1 MKDNFFNRELSWL
14 KFNERVLEQA
24 NQEDLLILDRM
35 KFDAIFSSN
44 LDEFFMVRVA
54 SILEQINAEYTETDP
69 SGLLPTEAFEAIHE
83 EVKRLLEKQHWITQ
97 ACFEEL
103 NRQGIH
109 FIRRGNFS
117 EDLLDKMKTYF
128 DNEIFPVLT
137 PMAIDFGRP
146 FPFVANKA
154 LHVACK
160 IFVDNQ
166 FRLALV
172 KVPDL
177 FDRYVRFET
186 DNQIVYV
193 LLEDLIIEFMDQLF
207 VGHQLVHSSVFRVT
221 RNADLNLIEDDAD
234 DLLMVIEEA
243 VKKRRFGEPI
253 RLEIES
259 GMDDWIETVLRTEF
273 RLQANQIYTFD
284 GMLDLTDWFGFKHNK
299 SMKKLKANS
308 FSPRELPF
316 MKKKNVFKTIRDHD
330 VFLHHPYDS
339 FDFVVR
345 FIQNASIDPK
355 VLAIKQTLYRV
366 SGNSAIIQALEE
378 AADRGKQ
385 VTVLVELMARFDE
398 ENNIQWAKKLE
409 RKGVHVIYGLYGL
422 KTHSKITLVV
432 RKEGK
437 RIRRYVHLGTGNYN
451 DQTAKLYTDM
461 GYLTC
466 REEYGTDATI
476 FFNMVSGFSSSISTQ
491 HFHVSPHALRQS
503 FYDLIDNEIK
513 LARDGKEGFVFAK
526 MNSLVDKGMVEKL
539 YEASQAGVKI
549 QLIVRGICT
558 LIPGVKGMSENIT
571 VRSIIGEFLE
581 HSRIYYFHQ
590 GGRGKLFLA
599 SADWMTRNLNRRVE
613 LMFPI
618 QDEQVA
624 KRILMIMELYWKDNE
639 RSWEL
644 LSDGNY
650 KKLKAKKKMHYC
662 AHEIL
667 KHLEYEDDGEFID
680 AMARVFESE

>member
-1 MKDNFFNRELSWL
+1 MNESFFNRELSWL

-24 NQEDLLILDRM
+24 SQADLLILDRM

-54 SILEQINAEYTETDP
+54 SILEQINAEYMETDP
-69 SGLLPTEAFEAIHE
+69 SGLLPREVFEAIHM
-83 EVKRLLEKQHWITQ
+83 EVERLLNKQHRITKD
-97 ACFEEL
+97 CFEEL
-103 NRQGIH
+103 DRQGIH
-109 FIRRGNFS
+109 VVCRGDYS
-117 EDLLDKMKTYF
+117 EELRGKMKTYF

-146 FPFVANKA
+146 FPFVANKT
-154 LHVACK
+154 LHIACK

-177 FDRYVRFET
+177 FDRFIRFET
-186 DNQIVYV
+186 GGQMVYV

-221 RNADLNLIEDDAD
+221 RNADLNLIEDEAD

-259 GMDDWIETVLRTEF
+259 GMDDWVENVLRNEF
-273 RLQANQIYTFD
+273 RLQSDQIYSID
-284 GMLDLTDWFGFKHNK
+284 GMLDLTDWFGFKHNT
-299 SMKKLKANS
+299 SMKKLKADAYA
-308 FSPRELPF
+308 PRELPF
-316 MKKKNVFKTIRDHD
+316 MKKKNIFKTIRDHD

-339 FDFVVR
+339 FAYVVR
-345 FIQNASIDPK
+345 FIQNASTDPK

-366 SGNSAIIQALEE
+366 SGNSTIIQALEE

-409 RKGVHVIYGLYGL
+409 RKGVHVIYGIYGL
-422 KTHSKITLVV
+422 KTHSKITLIV

-491 HFHVSPHALRQS
+491 HFHVSPHAMRQS
-503 FYDLIDNEIK
+503 FYDLIDGEIK
-513 LARDGKEGFVFAK
+513 RARDGKEGFIFAK
-526 MNSLVDKGMVEKL
+526 MNSLVDKGMVDKL
-539 YEASQAGVKI
+539 YEASRAGVKV

-558 LIPGVKGMSENIT
+558 LIPGVTGMSENIT

-618 QDEQVA
+618 ADEVVA
-624 KRILMIMELYWKDNE
+624 KRILLIMDLYWKDNA
-639 RSWEL
+639 RAWEL
-644 LSDGNY
+644 RADGSY
-650 KKLKAKKKMHYC
+650 KKLKAKKKNRYC
-662 AHEIL
+662 AHEVL
-667 KHLEYEDDGEFID
+667 KELAYEDDGTFID
-680 AMARVFESE
+680 ALTRVLEQE